1 MRLPTEF
8 EDRPPEVNVV
18 ALIDV
23 LFAILTFFMITSL
36 TLSRTEGLSVNLP
49 GASSAKSQDQTKIVI
64 SIDAQGS
71 IALNRKSILLW
82 SGSANDSANL
92 VPQIKSSIV
101 KDQPTMVVI
110 NADER
115 VGHGV
120 VVAIMDLV
128 QQIPGVQI
136 GIATKHK

>member
-23 LFAILTFFMITSL
+23 LFAILTFFIITSL

-49 GASSAKSQDQTKIVI
+49 SASSAKSQDQTKIVI

-71 IALNRKSILLW
+71 ISLNRKSILLW
-82 SGSANDSANL
+82 RGSANDSAHL
-92 VPQIKSSIV
+92 VPQIESSIV

-136 GIATKHK
+136 GIATKRK